1 MVWAPTPSRW
11 FWLSKYAL
19 SCGIDTRSLFLLIS
33 SLFTPKRAAGGF
45 IVLIS
50 GLGCGV
56 WDWDGMG
63 WVLSSAPKSG
73 RIWEGSKWC
82 FLFFWNGKAR
92 LRYVTP
98 YGLVGFYGVGFG
110 GSVGALRFSLAGL
123 IFF

>member
-1 MVWAPTPSRW
+1 M
-11 FWLSKYAL
+11 
-19 SCGIDTRSLFLLIS
+19 
-33 SLFTPKRAAGGF
+33 GF
-45 IVLIS
+45 IFRS
-50 GLGCGV
+50 KV
-56 WDWDGMG
+56 WSDMG
-63 WVLSSAPKSG
+63 
-73 RIWEGSKWC
+73 GSKWC